1 MNRISSRN
9 KKSVLADINITNL
22 VDVTMVLLIVFIL
35 IAPMIEQGI
44 DIKLPVAEPIKLD
57 VDENTVVLSVTK
69 YGFVYI
75 NDIKTSLDELEP
87 KLRALKESKPEV
99 GVLLRGDEDVEYG
112 KVIVVLDTIRNV
124 GITDL
129 DIATRSEK

>member
-1 MNRISSRN
+1 MARVSRN
-9 KKSVLADINITNL
+9 NSKSVLADINITNL

-57 VDENTVVLSVTK
+57 VDENTVVVSVTK

-75 NDIKTSLDELEP
+75 NDIKTSFDELEQ
-87 KLRALKESKPEV
+87 KLRALKESKPKV

-112 KVIVVLDTIRNV
+112 KVIVVLDAIRNV

>member
-1 MNRISSRN
+1 MRRISKRN
-9 KKSVLADINITNL
+9 RKEVVADINITNL

-44 DIKLPVAEPIKLD
+44 DIKLPTAEPTKLD

-69 YGFVYI
+69 YGFVYL
-75 NDIKTSLDELEP
+75 NDNKISIDDLKPRLKSIKDARP
-87 KLRALKESKPEV
+87 KV
-99 GVLLRGDEDVEYG
+99 GVMLRGDEDVEYG
-112 KVIVVLDTIRNV
+112 QIIRVLDIVRNL